1 MELRCDR
8 HGFELAVDT
17 CRNCGIS
24 YCAECLVYSF
34 GRKEQPFCVSCALA
48 AAGVR
53 SNAARQPTLSRKELR
68 RQAKE
73 RKKAEKERRSAKAV
87 QSVEIDWSIPTDD
100 TSPLTNEFDW
110 ADEEAPQGERV
121 PF

>member
-1 MELRCDR
+1 MDLRCDR

-17 CRNCGIS
+17 CRNCANS

-34 GRKEQPFCVSCALA
+34 GRKEQPFCVACALA

-53 SNAARQPTLSRKELR
+53 SNAARQPTLSRKEMR
-68 RQAKE
+68 RQAKD
-73 RKKAEKERRSAKAV
+73 RKKADKERKAAKAV
-87 QSVEIDWSIPTDD
+87 QSVEIDWSIPAD
-100 TSPLTNEFDW
+100 TETTTNEFDW
-110 ADEEAPQGERV
+110 ADEESPTGERV